1 VPFSQVENLIDKD
14 LNRFLYV
21 RAVLLGLLLVIDTK
35 ALSVIAAPPSQF
47 LQRVTVVLSGF
58 ITTVV
63 DDHVSPEY
71 AYSVSV
77 LLAPDVSFAISTTSQ
92 SVLGLVAFPTPTI
105 R

>member
-1 VPFSQVENLIDKD
+1 
-14 LNRFLYV
+14 V
-21 RAVLLGLLLVIDTK
+21 RPGSVTLLLVIDTK

-58 ITTVV
+58 TTTVV
-63 DDHVSPEY
+63 DAHVSPER

-92 SVLGLVAFPTPTI
+92 YVLGLAAFPTPTI
-105 R
+105 RSVVALPAPLAG